1 MLELVW
7 SKAAWENAATA
18 RYGIL
23 AQHRELRRMLD
34 RIESVAQ
41 AALEERSTGPDGVA
55 VAVGELRSAMEIHLT
70 FEESVLLPLMNAEAE
85 SGAARAQRL
94 LNEHTQQRGTLAA
107 LHAEACAHPEL
118 PILAAKLAGLVAH
131 LRGDMEEEERAVLG
145 VV

>member
-7 SKAAWENAATA
+7 STAARENTGTA

-23 AQHRELRRMLD
+23 AQHQELRRLLD
-34 RIESVAQ
+34 RIETVAQ
-41 AALEERSTGPDGVA
+41 GALDGAPTGPDAVA
-55 VAVGELRSAMEIHLT
+55 VAVGELRSAMEIHLV
-70 FEESVLLPLMNAEAE
+70 FEESVLLPLMNADAEA
-85 SGAARAQRL
+85 GAARAQRL
-94 LNEHTQQRGTLAA
+94 VNEHAHQRGTLAA

-131 LRGDMEEEERAVLG
+131 LRDDMQEEERAVLG